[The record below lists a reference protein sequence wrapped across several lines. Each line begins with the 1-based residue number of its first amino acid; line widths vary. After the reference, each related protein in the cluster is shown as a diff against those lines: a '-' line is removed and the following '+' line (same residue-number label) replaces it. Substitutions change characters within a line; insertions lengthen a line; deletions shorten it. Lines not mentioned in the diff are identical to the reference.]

1 MSGQETVTP
10 HGRRPE
16 RESRDDRR
24 ARYDSDDVNS
34 LRERV
39 ADTKWR
45 RRIAARRS
53 TNHAYRVGVG
63 VVGGLIVAFGL
74 ATIPL
79 PGPGWLTVIAG
90 LFVLGSEFT
99 WAERLLEY
107 TRERVSRWSDWVGAQ
122 ALWVRVLLG
131 LATAA
136 FVYGVLVVT
145 LHVFGV
151 PGWVPGWV
159 PLWR

>member
-1 MSGQETVTP
+1 VASPDRPSQRET
-10 HGRRPE
+10 GDE
-16 RESRDDRR
+16 RR
-24 ARYDSDDVNS
+24 ARYDADEMRS

-39 ADTKWR
+39 ADAQWR
-45 RRIAARRS
+45 RRLAARRS
-53 TNHAYRVGVG
+53 TNHAYRIAVG
-63 VVGGLIVAFGL
+63 VVGGLVVAFGL

-90 LFVLGSEFT
+90 LFVLASEFT

-107 TRERVSRWSDWVGAQ
+107 TKERVSRWSQWVAERP
-122 ALWVRVLLG
+122 LWVRALLA

-136 FVYGVLVVT
+136 FVYGVIVLT
-145 LHVFGV
+145 LHLLGV

>member
-1 MSGQETVTP
+1 V
-10 HGRRPE
+10 R
-16 RESRDDRR
+16 
-24 ARYDSDDVNS
+24 S

-45 RRIAARRS
+45 RRLAARR
-53 TNHAYRVGVG
+53 TLNHSYRVAVG
-63 VVGGLIVAFGL
+63 IVGGLVVALGL

-90 LFVLGSEFT
+90 LFVLASEFT
-99 WAERLLEY
+99 WAERLLEF
-107 TRERVSRWSDWVGAQ
+107 TKRHVKRWTDWLSRQ
-122 ALWVRVLLG
+122 RMWVRLLIAA
-131 LATAA
+131 ATAA

-145 LHVFGV
+145 LHLTGV
-151 PGWVPGWV
+151 PDWVPGWV

>member
-1 MSGQETVTP
+1 VAP
-10 HGRRPE
+10 PDRRPE

-24 ARYDSDDVNS
+24 TRYDTDDVIG

-45 RRIAARRS
+45 RRLAARRS
-53 TNHAYRVGVG
+53 TNHVYRIGVG
-63 VVGGLIVAFGL
+63 LVGGLIVALGL
-74 ATIPL
+74 AAIPL
-79 PGPGWLTVIAG
+79 PGPGWLIVFAG
-90 LFVLGSEFT
+90 LFVLASEFP
-99 WAERLLEY
+99 WAEQVLEFTKKQV
-107 TRERVSRWSDWVGAQ
+107 TRWTDWVGAQ
-122 ALWVRVLLG
+122 SVWVRVLIG

-136 FVYGVLVVT
+136 FVYGVLVLI
-145 LHVFGV
+145 LHVLGV

>member
-1 MSGQETVTP
+1 MATGSGDDALADAE
-10 HGRRPE
+10 
-16 RESRDDRR
+16 ESR
-24 ARYDSDDVNS
+24 S

-39 ADTKWR
+39 AESRWR

-53 TNHAYRVGVG
+53 LEAPYRVLVG
-63 VVGGLIVAFGL
+63 LVGSLVVAFGIV
-74 ATIPL
+74 TIPL

-90 LFVLGSEFT
+90 LFVLATEFA

-107 TRERVSRWSDWVGAQ
+107 TRRRVSQWTEWLGRQSV
-122 ALWVRVLLG
+122 LVRVAIALL
-131 LATAA
+131 TAA

-145 LHVFGV
+145 LHVTGV
-151 PGWVPGWV
+151 PHWTPGWV

>member
-1 MSGQETVTP
+1 VATGSGDDALADAE
-10 HGRRPE
+10 
-16 RESRDDRR
+16 ESR
-24 ARYDSDDVNS
+24 S

-39 ADTKWR
+39 AESRWR

-53 TNHAYRVGVG
+53 LEAPYRVLVG
-63 VVGGLIVAFGL
+63 LVGSLVVAFGIV
-74 ATIPL
+74 TIPL

-90 LFVLGSEFT
+90 LFVLATEFA

-107 TRERVSRWSDWVGAQ
+107 TRRRVSQWTEWLGRQSV
-122 ALWVRVLLG
+122 LVRVAIALL
-131 LATAA
+131 TAA

-145 LHVFGV
+145 LHVTGV
-151 PGWVPGWV
+151 PHWTPGWV

>member
-1 MSGQETVTP
+1 VAP
-10 HGRRPE
+10 PE
-16 RESRDDRR
+16 RERRHHQTSEELRTRFNDDGVR
-24 ARYDSDDVNS
+24 S

-39 ADTKWR
+39 AETRWR
-45 RRIAARRS
+45 RRLAARR
-53 TNHAYRVGVG
+53 TVDTTYRVGVG
-63 VVGGLIVAFGL
+63 IVGSLVVALGL

-90 LFVLGSEFT
+90 LFVLASEFF
-99 WAERLLEY
+99 WAERLLEFTKKHV
-107 TRERVSRWSDWVGAQ
+107 TRWTDWLGRQPV
-122 ALWVRVLLG
+122 WVRLAVA

-145 LHVFGV
+145 LHVMGV

>member
-1 MSGQETVTP
+1 MATPDRHPKRETGT
-10 HGRRPE
+10 E
-16 RESRDDRR
+16 RR
-24 ARYDSDDVNS
+24 ARYDADDTHS

-39 ADTKWR
+39 ADARWR

-63 VVGGLIVAFGL
+63 VVGGVVVAFGL
-74 ATIPL
+74 VTIPL

-90 LFVLGSEFT
+90 LFVLATEFT
-99 WAERLLEY
+99 WAERLLEF
-107 TRERVSRWSDWVGAQ
+107 TRERVARWTAWVGAQ
-122 ALWVRVLLG
+122 PVWVRGLLG

-136 FVYGVLVVT
+136 CVYGALVVT
-145 LHVFGV
+145 LHVVGV
-151 PGWVPGWV
+151 PGWMPGWV

>member
-1 MSGQETVTP
+1 V
-10 HGRRPE
+10 
-16 RESRDDRR
+16 RDTGWR
-24 ARYDSDDVNS
+24 AR
-34 LRERV
+34 L
-39 ADTKWR
+39 
-45 RRIAARRS
+45 AARRA
-53 TNHAYRVGVG
+53 TDHPYRIGVG
-63 VVGGLIVAFGL
+63 IVGGLIVAVGL
-74 ATIPL
+74 ITIPL

-90 LFVLGSEFT
+90 LFVLATEFT

-107 TRERVSRWSDWVGAQ
+107 TKKHVKRWTDWVTDQ
-122 ALWVRVLLG
+122 PVWVRILIA

-145 LHVFGV
+145 LHLTGV

>member
-1 MSGQETVTP
+1 MALPDQQ
-10 HGRRPE
+10 PE
-16 RESRDDRR
+16 RESREDRR
-24 ARYDSDDVNS
+24 ARYDADDVNS

-63 VVGGLIVAFGL
+63 IVGGLVVAFGL

-90 LFVLGSEFT
+90 LFVLASEFT
-99 WAERLLEY
+99 WAERLLEFPKKHV
-107 TRERVSRWSDWVGAQ
+107 RRWTDWVKAQ
-122 ALWVRVLLG
+122 RLWVRLLLG
-131 LATAA
+131 AVTAA
-136 FVYGVLVVT
+136 FVYGIVVVS
-145 LHVFGV
+145 LHVIGV
-151 PGWVPGWV
+151 PDWVPGWV